1 MIDRKV
7 TQSGKDEDGDI
18 IALCNPDAWWSPR
31 EKEDAISDIESGSY
45 RYYVGDGDDEVDI
58 NVIDDKDKGK
68 YLRTNP
74 DDTTN
79 NNLDDL
85 PDCEI

>member
-31 EKEDAISDIESGSY
+31 EKDDAISDITSKTH
-45 RYYVGDGDDEVDI
+45 RYYVKVGNNEVNIHVVNDP
-58 NVIDDKDKGK
+58 KKGK

-74 DDTTN
+74 DETSS

-85 PDCEI
+85 PDC